1 MVKAVLLWKKYG
13 ILGSSLIF
21 TVLAWEFGVRWLKV
35 PKFLLPKPSAM
46 LDRLAEDGTLLV
58 KHILITTRESLT
70 GFALAV
76 LCAFVLAVLLA
87 EFKIARRVLFPYL
100 VGIRVTPIVAV
111 APLLVI
117 WFGFGMTPKVIVAA
131 LICFFPVVVNTVLG
145 LRSPN
150 PDMIALMYTYS
161 ASEWDILK
169 KIRLPTA
176 LPFLLSSLRI
186 AAPTS
191 VIGAIVGE
199 MVGSDIGLGYLLLLA
214 KGYLDTELLFICIL
228 LSAGLGL
235 LFFTVVSSLEKKL
248 LQWHESQLEN

>member
-1 MVKAVLLWKKYG
+1 MKRLLTWRKHGALVL
-13 ILGSSLIF
+13 SLIS
-21 TVLAWEFGVRWLKV
+21 TVLVWEFGVRWFDV
-35 PKFLLPKPSAM
+35 PKFLLPLPSS
-46 LDRLAEDGTLLV
+46 LLVRLAEDGALLL
-58 KHILITTRESLT
+58 KHISITARESLA

-76 LCAFVLAVLLA
+76 VCAFVFAVLLA
-87 EFKIARRVLFPYL
+87 EFRIARRVLFPYL
-100 VGIRVTPIVAV
+100 VGIRVTPTVAI

-117 WFGFGMTPKVIVAA
+117 WLGFGMTPKIVVAA
-131 LICFFPVVVNTVLG
+131 LICFFPVVVNTVIG

-150 PDMIALMYTYS
+150 PDMIALMRTYS
-161 ASEWDILK
+161 ASEWDILR

-199 MVGSDIGLGYLLLLA
+199 MVGSDTGLGYLLLLS
-214 KGYLDTELLFICIL
+214 KGYLDTELLFICIF

-235 LFFTVVSSLEKKL
+235 LFFVLVSAVEGRL
-248 LQWHESQLEN
+248 LRWHESQLEA

>member
-1 MVKAVLLWKKYG
+1 M
-13 ILGSSLIF
+13 
-21 TVLAWEFGVRWLKV
+21 
-35 PKFLLPKPSAM
+35 
-46 LDRLAEDGTLLV
+46 LV
-58 KHILITTRESLT
+58 KHISVTTRESLA

-76 LCAFVLAVLLA
+76 LCAFVFAVLLA
-87 EFKIARRVLFPYL
+87 EFRLARRVLFPYL

-117 WFGFGMTPKVIVAA
+117 WLGFGMTPKIVVAA

-150 PDMIALMYTYS
+150 PDMIALMHTYS
-161 ASEWDILK
+161 ASEWDILRK
-169 KIRLPTA
+169 VRLPTA
-176 LPFLLSSLRI
+176 LPFLFSSLRI

-199 MVGSDIGLGYLLLLA
+199 MVGSDTGLGYLLLLA

-228 LSAGLGL
+228 LSASLGL
-235 LFFTVVSSLEKKL
+235 IFFTAVSAVEKKVIK
-248 LQWHESQLEN
+248 WHESQLGI